1 MPLWRASFFWVCDAE
16 PMHRPSIKRRIAKGL
31 SVKAALPGGAL
42 IDADVIITPNEANAR
57 HGIGIIVERFFGGYP
72 RTLSIRSQDTFGG
85 EQTFGARRL
94 LVSHAGLTR
103 SQSYEELLRILNGNT
118 IRRVL
123 CIPFFSDDLIT
134 AICLKEI
141 FNAPLCIYVMDDN
154 NIAAH
159 GISDELF
166 GEALGKARLRL
177 AISAEIRDA
186 YEAKFHQPF
195 AVLPPLV
202 VREDILTEPILAKA
216 AFAEKRPGAL
226 VGNIWS
232 QKWLEL
238 LRRALRGSGV
248 KLHWYGN
255 TGASWLRYTDKELA
269 ADGITTIGFLPEE
282 DLIERLRWHPFA
294 VIPYGSLDEHD
305 DRPEL
310 ARLSLPSR
318 ISYLAAVANLPL
330 IVLGHRDTSASHFVQ
345 RFRLGLVCP
354 YDTTALRE
362 AAVQISTPEVQR
374 RCRKNAAEHGTAFS
388 LDHPGEWV
396 WNSLAKGAPID
407 DRFEKLLPRSK

>member
-1 MPLWRASFFWVCDAE
+1 
-16 PMHRPSIKRRIAKGL
+16 MHRPPITRKIAKSP
-31 SVKAALPGGAL
+31 SVETVLPARAL
-42 IDADVIITPNEANAR
+42 IDADAIITPNEANAR
-57 HGIGIIVERFFGGYP
+57 HGIGIIVERFFGNYP
-72 RTLSIRSQDTFGG
+72 RTLSIRSQNTFRG
-85 EQTFGARRL
+85 EQTFGDHRL
-94 LVSHAGLTR
+94 LISHAGLAR
-103 SQSYEELLRILNGNT
+103 WESYERLLRILNGST

-166 GEALGKARLRL
+166 AEALGKARLRL

-202 VREDILTEPILAKA
+202 ESEKILTEPLLAKA
-216 AFAEKRPGAL
+216 AFTEKRPGAL
-226 VGNIWS
+226 VGNVWS

-238 LRRALRGSGV
+238 LRRTLRGSGV
-248 KLHWYGN
+248 NLHWYGN
-255 TGASWLRYTDKELA
+255 TSASWLRYSEEELA

-282 DLIERLRWHPFA
+282 DLIERLRWHPYA

-330 IVLGHRDTSASHFVQ
+330 IVLGHPETSASHFVQ

-354 YDTTALRE
+354 YDTAALRE
-362 AAVQISTPEVQR
+362 AAVQISTPEVQQW
-374 RCRKNAAEHGTAFS
+374 CRKNAAAHGAAFS
-388 LDHPGEWV
+388 LDQPGEWV